1 MISGV
6 ELLIEGLNLDV
17 DWDSEQT
24 DGTQLRACLGNGG
37 IKWMEEDWRGFWEIL
52 TYNGNSPPQYHLFPF
67 IPLVPKQGF
76 IGIPT
81 LILPQL
87 SPSLHWR
94 HYPVPGSLP
103 YLLLLFS
110 IPSFY
115 TAGALGPVS
124 FLYRFNDTVAQTKSM
139 VSIRTAVRRNE
150 N

>member
-17 DWDSEQT
+17 DWDSERT
-24 DGTQLRACLGNGG
+24 DGTQL
-37 IKWMEEDWRGFWEIL
+37 
-52 TYNGNSPPQYHLFPF
+52 
-67 IPLVPKQGF
+67 

-115 TAGALGPVS
+115 TAGAPGPVS